1 MKNLNYVILSSFI
14 LLFHSLNL
22 KAQSRFDVW
31 PELKAFH
38 TVMSQTFH
46 PSEEGNLEPIK
57 TRSAEMVSKADVLA
71 TSKLPKEFNKKE
83 VKDAV
88 LKIAID
94 SKKLHELI
102 QQKASDKMISNALE
116 DLHNTFHLIV
126 EKCSKK
132 EEHH

>member
-46 PSEEGNLEPIK
+46 PSEEGNL
-57 TRSAEMVSKADVLA
+57 
-71 TSKLPKEFNKKE
+71 